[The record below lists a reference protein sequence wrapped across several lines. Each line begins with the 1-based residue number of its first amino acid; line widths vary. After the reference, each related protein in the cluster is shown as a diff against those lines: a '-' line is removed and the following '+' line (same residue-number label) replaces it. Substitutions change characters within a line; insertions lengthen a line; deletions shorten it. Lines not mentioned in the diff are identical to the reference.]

1 MHRDALLLHES
12 SSSSLSPGAAMMRA
26 GCERDSAAMVYSG
39 CTTIGPEV
47 QILRRKRATLAPQ
60 IVTLGSCDDVAVA
73 LQVVPAGFIHPGLH
87 ITVRGEIPAGHKV
100 AVRAVAAGAPVRKF
114 NQIIGFALQDI
125 APGDH
130 VHTHNLVADD
140 FEREYA
146 IGVEARAT
154 EMIAP
159 EERAVFQGI
168 VRRDGRVG
176 TRNYVGVLTTVNCS
190 ATVARR
196 IAAHFTPEVLQDF
209 PNVDGVVAITHGTG
223 CGMAEHGE
231 PADILRRVFAG
242 YATHPNFGAVLLLG
256 LGCETNQIDQLV
268 ALTGESNTLR
278 SATIQEEG
286 GTVAAIRKGIAA
298 VTEMLDEA
306 NRITRTPVSAA
317 NLVVGLQCGGSDA
330 YSGIS
335 ANPALGTA
343 VNLLI
348 RNGGTA
354 ILSETPEIYGAEHLL
369 TRRAAR
375 PEVAERLIERIRWWE
390 EYTAR
395 HKGAIDNNPQPGN
408 KTGGLT
414 TIFEKSLGAVSK
426 GGTTNLNGVYLYA
439 EPITQKGLVFMDSP
453 GFDPVSATGQVAS
466 GANLLCFTTGR
477 GSVFGC
483 KPTPSLK
490 LASNT
495 TLFNRM
501 MDDMDINCG
510 TILDGEETVEQAGER
525 IFAEM
530 LAVASGKP
538 TRSEIHGFG
547 EEEFQPWLQGA
558 TL

>member
-1 MHRDALLLHES
+1 MP
-12 SSSSLSPGAAMMRA
+12 LSCKPSDTAI
-26 GCERDSAAMVYSG
+26 EYSG
-39 CTTIGPEV
+39 CTTIHSRF
-47 QILRRKRATLAPQ
+47 QILRRQQAPLVPHILQ
-60 IVTLGSCDDVAVA
+60 LGSSDDVAVA
-73 LQVVPAGFIHPGLH
+73 LQTVPAGYRHAGLNV
-87 ITVRGEIPAGHKV
+87 TVRHEVPAGHKV
-100 AVRAVAAGAPVRKF
+100 AVRAITVGAPVRKF
-114 NQIIGFALQDI
+114 NQIIGFASQPI
-125 APGDH
+125 ASGDH
-130 VHTHNLVADD
+130 IHTHNLVADNFD
-140 FEREYA
+140 RDYA
-146 IGVEARAT
+146 IGVEAHPT
-154 EMIAP
+154 EFLAP
-159 EERAVFQGI
+159 ESLATFQGI
-168 VRRDGRVG
+168 VRPDGRVG
-176 TRNYVGVLTTVNCS
+176 TRNYVGILTTVNCS

-268 ALTGESNTLR
+268 ALTGPSNTLR
-278 SATIQEEG
+278 SATIQEDG
-286 GTVAAIRKGIAA
+286 GTVASIRKGIAA
-298 VTEMLDEA
+298 VTEMLDQA
-306 NRITRTPVSAA
+306 NRVRRAPVSAA

-343 VNLLI
+343 VDILV

-369 TRRAAR
+369 TRRAAQ

-439 EPITQKGLVFMDSP
+439 EPIIQKGLVFMDSP

-495 TLFNRM
+495 LLYNRM

-510 TILDGEETVEQAGER
+510 TIIDGEESVEQAGER

-538 TRSEIHGFG
+538 TRSEVLGFG
-547 EEEFQPWLQGA
+547 EEEFQPWLQSA